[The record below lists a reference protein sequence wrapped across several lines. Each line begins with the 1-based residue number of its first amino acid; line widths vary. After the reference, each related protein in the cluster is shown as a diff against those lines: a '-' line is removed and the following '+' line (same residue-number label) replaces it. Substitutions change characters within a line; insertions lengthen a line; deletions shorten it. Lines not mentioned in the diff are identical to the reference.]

1 MNRWHDVI
9 LVDPWPSEQKV
20 VRSVRIYDVDLT
32 SDLRSPIWQ
41 RSLIFPIGRVL
52 LALNPKMLV
61 SVALSLWAG
70 IDRCSM
76 TRHGM
81 MLSAEPGSTWMR
93 VISVEPIYPVK
104 YKGRAC
110 LPWTCMSSG
119 VKTISVGTQETF
131 RLCGSSIVEP
141 IGS

>member
-1 MNRWHDVI
+1 MLFLWIHGR
-9 LVDPWPSEQKV
+9 PSRRLYEV
-20 VRSVRIYDVDLT
+20 STFMTYTVTSV
-32 SDLRSPIWQ
+32 LRSPIWQ

-76 TRHGM
+76 TRLGM

-110 LPWTCMSSG
+110 LPWMHVFWG
-119 VKTISVGTQETF
+119 
-131 RLCGSSIVEP
+131 
-141 IGS
+141 